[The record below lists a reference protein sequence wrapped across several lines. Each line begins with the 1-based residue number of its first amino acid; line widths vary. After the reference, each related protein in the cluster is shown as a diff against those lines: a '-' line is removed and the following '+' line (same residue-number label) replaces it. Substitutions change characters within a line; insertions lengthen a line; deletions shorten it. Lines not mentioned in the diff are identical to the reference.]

1 MMKLDLQMF
10 AENYT
15 YLGEWGTYYLYS
27 GNNTASA
34 SFDVKANYTLRYY
47 QDGQKTR
54 IRIQPYLVI
63 FNGSSTST
71 TISGGQ
77 RVYAR
82 VTNSTTGSTYKSVN
96 INIGTI
102 SPGTSYRYG
111 EYLYFDVLPNSDG
124 TSVCQF
130 AGYFGDGTKTTSCN
144 YNYKLPSLNVK
155 TVITSNTNETN
166 RLDFGQAIT
175 FTATSQNADV
185 TNQLSYVVGETE
197 YSIGTITGNNS
208 LTYTFSENLIKKFTD
223 TAEVNIVVNNVA
235 SNGTTSTSNVYL
247 KVPNSYVPTI
257 SLIKLEDAG
266 QSVFENVWIQN
277 KSKLKATIE
286 ASGVEGSTIKT
297 YTSSISGFDQ
307 TYTTNPFTT
316 QPLTT
321 TGDRTL
327 TVKVKDSRGRE
338 ATRTQTIKVL
348 PYNTPSI
355 SEFIVERCLQNGT
368 LDNEGT
374 YALITCKYNI
384 SSIDNANTKKLIV
397 QKDSGTP
404 VEVVLPNY
412 SGTYQGVLFSAILP
426 NEEYDFECYLQDS
439 FGNSQPLSLTLPTS
453 ETLVSKR
460 AGGKGITF
468 GRIATEDGFHD
479 YLGANFHNGLK
490 KNGVDVCTKREL
502 ADVASSG
509 SYNDLIDTPTIVTPN
524 DYIVETGSN
533 ENGYYEKYNSGIL
546 KQYANINF
554 TNLSI
559 TTQNGNVYLSN
570 LAQTVTFPIAF
581 TEVIAIN
588 FGIVARIHGCY
599 IGELYNNYMEIYP
612 YRFVSDANVSGR
624 VQYTAIGRW
633 K

>member
-10 AENYT
+10 AESYT
-15 YLGEWGTYYLYS
+15 HLGEWGTYYLYS
-27 GNNTASA
+27 GTNEPKLNGLRD
-34 SFDVKANYTLRYY
+34 FKANYILSYY
-47 QDGQKTR
+47 QDGEKTR
-54 IRIQPYLVI
+54 IRIQPYLRIYNDGNSVSA
-63 FNGSSTST
+63 GS
-71 TISGGQ
+71 I

-82 VTNSTTGSTYKSVN
+82 VTNSTTGTTYKSTN
-96 INIGTI
+96 ISLGTLPNGYSI
-102 SPGTSYRYG
+102 RYG

-124 TSVCQF
+124 TSTCQF
-130 AGYFGDGTKTTSCN
+130 AGYFGDGSQTTSCN
-144 YNYKLPSLNVK
+144 YNYKLPVLNVK
-155 TVITSNTNETN
+155 TVITSNTSETN
-166 RLDFGQAIT
+166 RIEFGQPIT
-175 FTATSQNADV
+175 FTTTSQNADV

-208 LTYTFSENLIKKFTD
+208 LAYTFSKDLIKKFTD

-247 KVPNSYVPTI
+247 KVPDSYVPTI
-257 SLIKLEDAG
+257 SSIRLEDVG

-286 ASGVEGSTIKT
+286 ASGVESSTIKT

-327 TVKVKDSRGRE
+327 TAKVKDSRGRE
-338 ATRTQTIKVL
+338 ATKTQAIKVL

-355 SEFIVERCLQNGT
+355 SEFAVERCLQDGT

-384 SSIDNANTKKLIV
+384 SSIDNANAKKLIV
-397 QKDSGTP
+397 QKDNGTP

-460 AGGKGITF
+460 RGGKGLTL

-490 KNGVDVCTKREL
+490 KNGVDVCTKQEL

-509 SYNDLIDTPTIVTPN
+509 SYNDLKDRPTIVIPN

-546 KQYANINF
+546 KQYATLNF
-554 TNLSI
+554 PSLSM
-559 TTQNGNVYLSN
+559 TLQSGSMYLSSV
-570 LAQTVTFPIAF
+570 AQKIYFPIAF
-581 TEVIAIN
+581 TEVIAVS
-588 FGIVARIHGCY
+588 FGAIARVQGCY
-599 IGELYNNYMEIYP
+599 IGDLYNDYMNIYP
-612 YRFVSDANVSGR
+612 YRFTQDTGVSGR